1 MMKLKMT
8 EHLIKSLKM
17 EEYDK
22 SIVDIQKID
31 LSNFF
36 ETSEEE
42 MQIDEFKDT

>member
-22 SIVDIQKID
+22 RKSMIKVLLI
-31 LSNFF
+31 
-36 ETSEEE
+36 
-42 MQIDEFKDT
+42 FKKLIYLIFLKHLKKKFK